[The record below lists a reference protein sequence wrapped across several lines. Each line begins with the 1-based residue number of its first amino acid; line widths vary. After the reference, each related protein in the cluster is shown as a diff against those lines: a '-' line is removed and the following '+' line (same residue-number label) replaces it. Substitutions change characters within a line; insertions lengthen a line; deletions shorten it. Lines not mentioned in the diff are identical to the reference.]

1 MKSTF
6 KILSICLALLVVF
19 CACANE
25 TEKTDNTQTPPITN
39 DDKNPTQSATPDDT
53 TSKPDE
59 PTDPEFPEKP
69 EDKDDPTTSIDPVE
83 PTDRVPDK
91 GNSILSSLQSWG
103 ENINLFATN
112 HAELT
117 NINELYRL
125 GNNLLAVSGGYDFEA
140 KSVYA
145 RLSLI
150 SIENG
155 QILARNNMMG
165 AAEYHLQ
172 ICENKAVFHDNTN
185 GKITVFDSE
194 LKAITDYK
202 YSAKQVYF
210 DTKCEKAYT
219 FTDKGI
225 IITNLAINMDKRVN
239 REYHDIRVMEDN
251 GYLVTI
257 SYIDTADMLEH
268 YGVFNLDSGEL
279 AKIETQYPAQKIE
292 SNGIL
297 TAAQLTGKSGTNLLI
312 NTAGTK
318 VYSQSGFA
326 QTLLVGDKIFEASYN
341 SKGDPQIFVYDE
353 KGGFVSTCIV
363 TDADWMGLQCDP
375 VWFPEYNGY
384 FFALSGLDGKG
395 RILFWDMSKEVKG
408 DGLKLEEI
416 SSLDLPAGDALA
428 QKHYDRAES
437 IGEKYGLTILI
448 ADQCEKELGNYKIG
462 NRAHSESAVTAA
474 LDGLEKALSNFPE
487 GFFKKLM
494 FGQNHSIEIQLFSGQ
509 ISHKETGSTYA
520 GFVYEDAG
528 KFVMGLDARHP
539 DIATHI
545 MEQTVYHE
553 FSHIIDKRLE
563 FGSKH
568 SDTPSYSEEG
578 WLALNPASFK
588 YTGDGD
594 AVAGAVRGYE
604 SFFVDDYACT
614 DSGEDRA
621 RVFEYAMMAAL
632 HPENKYTK
640 YFDSSHLG
648 LKSKLEYYRACIRT
662 QLGTD
667 WTDTPLWE
675 KIG

>member
-1 MKSTF
+1 
-6 KILSICLALLVVF
+6 
-19 CACANE
+19 
-25 TEKTDNTQTPPITN
+25 
-39 DDKNPTQSATPDDT
+39 
-53 TSKPDE
+53 
-59 PTDPEFPEKP
+59 
-69 EDKDDPTTSIDPVE
+69 
-83 PTDRVPDK
+83 
-91 GNSILSSLQSWG
+91 
-103 ENINLFATN
+103 
-112 HAELT
+112 
-117 NINELYRL
+117 
-125 GNNLLAVSGGYDFEA
+125 
-140 KSVYA
+140 
-145 RLSLI
+145 
-150 SIENG
+150 
-155 QILARNNMMG
+155 
-165 AAEYHLQ
+165 
-172 ICENKAVFHDNTN
+172 
-185 GKITVFDSE
+185 
-194 LKAITDYK
+194 
-202 YSAKQVYF
+202 
-210 DTKCEKAYT
+210 
-219 FTDKGI
+219 
-225 IITNLAINMDKRVN
+225 MDKRVN

-487 GFFKKLM
+487 GFFKKLC
-494 FGQNHSIEIQLFSGQ
+494 
-509 ISHKETGSTYA
+509 
-520 GFVYEDAG
+520 
-528 KFVMGLDARHP
+528 
-539 DIATHI
+539 
-545 MEQTVYHE
+545 QT
-553 FSHIIDKRLE
+553 SPK
-563 FGSKH
+563 
-568 SDTPSYSEEG
+568 
-578 WLALNPASFK
+578 AS
-588 YTGDGD
+588 
-594 AVAGAVRGYE
+594 
-604 SFFVDDYACT
+604 
-614 DSGEDRA
+614 
-621 RVFEYAMMAAL
+621 
-632 HPENKYTK
+632 
-640 YFDSSHLG
+640 
-648 LKSKLEYYRACIRT
+648 LKS
-662 QLGTD
+662 
-667 WTDTPLWE
+667 
-675 KIG
+675 